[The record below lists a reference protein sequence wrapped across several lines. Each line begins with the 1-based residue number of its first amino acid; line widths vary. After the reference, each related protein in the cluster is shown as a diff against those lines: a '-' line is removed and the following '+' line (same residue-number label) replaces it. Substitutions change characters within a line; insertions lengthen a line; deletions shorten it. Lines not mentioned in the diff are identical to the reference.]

1 MVSLLSNVLADIVS
15 AVTGSIFLLFLLLSM
30 CALYHKKFYGAVSWK
45 WEPKHIPT
53 IIEPL
58 PKRYTYSEVKTMTKS
73 FAHKLGKGGFGTV
86 YMGSMPNGRD
96 IAVKLLNSSNDDG
109 QEFMNE
115 VATIT

>member
-1 MVSLLSNVLADIVS
+1 
-15 AVTGSIFLLFLLLSM
+15 
-30 CALYHKKFYGAVSWK
+30 
-45 WEPKHIPT
+45 
-53 IIEPL
+53 
-58 PKRYTYSEVKTMTKS
+58 MTKS